1 MPGLAA
7 MPDDP
12 ESSMGLLRLAQAGN
26 RQALDDLLAR
36 YLPRLQRWASG
47 RLPIGIRTM
56 NDTGDIVQEAVINAL
71 KNFNGIEIRTEG
83 AFLAYL
89 RQSVNNRIIDQF
101 RRHLRHPKRDEFPEN
116 AAAPGTNPLDAAIGA
131 EAHDLYEAAL
141 ASLRDEDREVIV
153 LRVEF
158 DLDYDENAI
167 QLGKPTPAAARM
179 AVVRAIGRLSEAMR
193 RGR

>member
-12 ESSMGLLRLAQAGN
+12 ESSMGLLRLAQAGD

-56 NDTGDIVQEAVINAL
+56 NDTADIVQEAVINAL
-71 KNFNGIEIRTEG
+71 RNFNGIEIRTEG

-101 RRHLRHPKRDEFPEN
+101 RRHLRHPKRDELPEN
-116 AAAPGTNPLDAAIGA
+116 APRPATRSTPPSAPRHDTTGGA
-131 EAHDLYEAAL
+131 RLCATRIAE
-141 ASLRDEDREVIV
+141 IV
-153 LRVEF
+153 HRVEF
-158 DLDYDENAI
+158 DLD
-167 QLGKPTPAAARM
+167 
-179 AVVRAIGRLSEAMR
+179 
-193 RGR
+193 